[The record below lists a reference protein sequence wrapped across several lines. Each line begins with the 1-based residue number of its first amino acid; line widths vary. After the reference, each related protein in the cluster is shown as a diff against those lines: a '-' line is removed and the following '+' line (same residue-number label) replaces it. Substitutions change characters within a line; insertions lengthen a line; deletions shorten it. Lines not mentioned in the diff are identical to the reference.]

1 MLTKFI
7 NEIIALS
14 KLALPVSL
22 AQLAI
27 VGMTAT
33 DVVIAG
39 HAGTVELA
47 GLNLGTNAWNMV
59 IFFFLGIGFSTQ
71 PLIGNQFG
79 ARNAVGLKHQFHQSI
94 WTCFFS
100 GIVAMIMVWAVWWA
114 MSLLTFEANMLAV
127 ARSFLL
133 VISFCAIPMVLI
145 PAVRGTLEGM
155 SLTREVFAVNL
166 AGFLINIPF
175 DYVLVYGHYGF
186 PKLGGVGCAW
196 ATATIVWLMLLANLF
211 VISRHS
217 KLRDRHLL
225 KNIEGPNWATIIS
238 TLKLG
243 VPIGISTTIELSM
256 FAGAGMLIASF
267 GIVQASAH
275 AVAITIASISF
286 MLYLGIG
293 QGIIIRASQFLGAKQ
308 EQAAWYTVKAGISF
322 NVALSSIVMLGFIVY
337 AEQLVL
343 LFSEDNE
350 VIQVAVV
357 LLYFGAA
364 FQIADCLQLSAL
376 SGLRAYQDTTSAPK
390 YQFIAFWILAMPLGI
405 ALAFYDIW
413 PGLEQ
418 ARGMWL
424 AMLVGLALTGVL
436 LLLVLKAVAGRSL
449 SADTL
454 ASTNV

>member
-166 AGFLINIPF
+166 AGFLINIP
-175 DYVLVYGHYGF
+175 
-186 PKLGGVGCAW
+186 C
-196 ATATIVWLMLLANLF
+196 
-211 VISRHS
+211 
-217 KLRDRHLL
+217 
-225 KNIEGPNWATIIS
+225 
-238 TLKLG
+238 
-243 VPIGISTTIELSM
+243 
-256 FAGAGMLIASF
+256 
-267 GIVQASAH
+267 
-275 AVAITIASISF
+275 
-286 MLYLGIG
+286 
-293 QGIIIRASQFLGAKQ
+293 
-308 EQAAWYTVKAGISF
+308 
-322 NVALSSIVMLGFIVY
+322 
-337 AEQLVL
+337 
-343 LFSEDNE
+343 
-350 VIQVAVV
+350 
-357 LLYFGAA
+357 LLYTSPSPRDQRGSRMPS
-364 FQIADCLQLSAL
+364 SA
-376 SGLRAYQDTTSAPK
+376 
-390 YQFIAFWILAMPLGI
+390 
-405 ALAFYDIW
+405 
-413 PGLEQ
+413 
-418 ARGMWL
+418 
-424 AMLVGLALTGVL
+424 
-436 LLLVLKAVAGRSL
+436 
-449 SADTL
+449 
-454 ASTNV
+454 